1 MPLALQ
7 AKILRLLEDGSVRRL
22 GDTKPEKVDVRIVAA
37 TNADLPGKIAQR
49 SFREDHYYRLNTSPV
64 TIPPLRE
71 RPSDIPLLIDTS

>member
-37 TNADLPGKIAQR
+37 TKRR
-49 SFREDHYYRLNTSPV
+49 SSGQDRSYALFGRISITA
-64 TIPPLRE
+64 
-71 RPSDIPLLIDTS
+71 